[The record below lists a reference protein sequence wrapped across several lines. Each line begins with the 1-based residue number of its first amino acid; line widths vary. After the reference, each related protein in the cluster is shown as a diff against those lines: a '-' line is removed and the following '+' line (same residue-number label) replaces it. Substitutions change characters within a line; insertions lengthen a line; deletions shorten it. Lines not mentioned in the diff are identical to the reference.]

1 MARVRKFG
9 KPDLFV
15 TFTCNPKW
23 KEITD
28 ALLSEQTTKDRPN
41 LVTRVFN
48 LKFDALLKD
57 IKDGV
62 LGNVIAKI
70 WVIEFQKRGLPHA
83 HILLILDEV
92 SKLRTAEDYDL
103 MVSVEIPDPICH
115 PKVYETVTSC
125 MVHGP
130 CGPDFFNAQCME
142 QGKCKKRYP
151 RSFSEETRCDVDGYP
166 EYRRHQTRIFVDPKT
181 QRVAD
186 NQRIISY
193 NFHLATK
200 YHAHINMEICLSIST
215 IKYLYKY
222 VYKGPNRAITVVER
236 QGNMPSQDNNAQ
248 LVTANGEWQNRNEI
262 KAYLE
267 GHMSLLPRHHGIFSL
282 LECMTGHRLSHAL
295 PCTNLE
301 CIRLCTMI
309 MQVFLKLLIA
319 SKTKKQRSPNTSKP
333 ILITPW
339 PKKSRTWIFPSCL
352 HGPSGG
358 EGVVSGAFISS
369 VLLFANVISCI
380 HC

>member
-1 MARVRKFG
+1 MILPSSFQGGERTMGQLYQDAMARVRKFG

-28 ALLSEQTTKDRPN
+28 ALLSRQTAKDRPD

-48 LKFDALLKD
+48 LKLDALLKD

-92 SKLRTAEDYDL
+92 SKLRTAEDYDS
-103 MVSVEIPDPICH
+103 MVSVEILDPICH
-115 PKVYETVTSC
+115 PKAYETVTSC

-181 QRVAD
+181 QRVVD
-186 NQRIISY
+186 NQWIVPY
-193 NFHLATK
+193 NLHLATK
-200 YHAHINMEICLSIST
+200 YHAHINVEICSSISAV
-215 IKYLYKY
+215 KYLYKY
-222 VYKGPNRAITVVER
+222 VYKGPDRATAVVER
-236 QGNMPSQDNNAQ
+236 
-248 LVTANGEWQNRNEI
+248 
-262 KAYLE
+262 
-267 GHMSLLPRHHGIFSL
+267 
-282 LECMTGHRLSHAL
+282 
-295 PCTNLE
+295 
-301 CIRLCTMI
+301 
-309 MQVFLKLLIA
+309 
-319 SKTKKQRSPNTSKP
+319 
-333 ILITPW
+333 
-339 PKKSRTWIFPSCL
+339 
-352 HGPSGG
+352 
-358 EGVVSGAFISS
+358 
-369 VLLFANVISCI
+369 
-380 HC
+380 